1 MTTSPPS
8 YRPIR
13 ASVAATVAPEDVT
26 DVCLV
31 LAALAHDKPHAWL
44 TGGDSSRGMA
54 EAFALL
60 DDGAVLFAGEIA
72 AIRAVSEACYAH
84 GVAQGLE
91 PWQAERGV
99 HMKLCL
105 ELFEMPQLALKIL
118 LVGSAPQAL

>member
-13 ASVAATVAPEDVT
+13 ALVAATVAPEDVT
-26 DVCLV
+26 DVCVV
-31 LAALAHDKPHAWL
+31 LAAIAHDKPHVWL
-44 TGGDSSRGMA
+44 TGVESSRHLA

-60 DDGAVLFAGEIA
+60 DDGATLFADEIA
-72 AIRAVSEACYAH
+72 AIRSVSEACYAH
-84 GVAQGLE
+84 GVAQGLL

-118 LVGSAPQAL
+118 LVGPDPQAS